1 MKLLRRH
8 LTYANVVAT
17 LALILLLA
25 GGTALAASKNT
36 VTSRAIKPF
45 NVTAQDLAGTRVV
58 QVSGQ
63 FKALAACARKERMIG
78 GGGNAGT
85 TGVGVSSPA
94 GNGWFVQQA
103 GGPDT
108 LVSAYALCL
117 KAKPG
122 K

>member
-1 MKLLRRH
+1 MKQLRRH

-17 LALILLLA
+17 LALMLVIA
-25 GGTALAASKNT
+25 GGTAIAASKNT
-36 VTSRAIKPF
+36 VTSTAIKPY
-45 NVTAQDLAGTRVV
+45 NVTARDLAGTRVV
-58 QVSGQ
+58 QATGQ
-63 FKALAACARKERMIG
+63 FKATASCSGGQRLIG

-94 GNGWFVQQA
+94 SNGWFVQQA